1 MKEIKINIKKVSGK
15 KSKIAART
23 MLIDENIKTVE
34 ELINSAVKICIDEY
48 NQRRESSDFLEVL
61 TPDVIEDKAKL
72 GKVSFNVNYGEK
84 SPELQTALNNAK
96 EAFEDGIVVIFADE
110 KKLESLDEA
119 VDINDIDSLT
129 FIKLTMLAGRIW

>member
-15 KSKIAART
+15 KSKIAYRT